1 MSTNLEY
8 RETERQR
15 KKKVGRQASE
25 PQREKEIE
33 REKKN
38 KRRHF
43 QKETCSGDLP
53 TSQGAR
59 LNKTCT

>member
-33 REKKN
+33 REKKTKGDIF
-38 KRRHF
+38 KRRHVVA
-43 QKETCSGDLP
+43 TCLLP
-53 TSQGAR
+53 KGPD
-59 LNKTCT
+59 